1 MGNKADLTPITP
13 DYTVAKERAAI
24 GMRVNATMLFA
35 AGVSVF
41 ADVVCLS
48 KQVSVTT
55 HNTLSKP
62 GQPHD
67 GAEGNRTPVQNIG
80 VATYMSFKV
89 IHQD

>member
-1 MGNKADLTPITP
+1 LGNKADLTPITP

-48 KQVSVTT
+48 KQVFS
-55 HNTLSKP
+55 HDPCTLSKP
-62 GQPHD
+62 VHPRDGQSW
-67 GAEGNRTPVQNIG
+67 I
-80 VATYMSFKV
+80 
-89 IHQD
+89 